1 MIPDLVMK
9 TIKRQKTDMFDLTVS
24 RLSTCSIAS
33 ALGLCSIHLF
43 FTREK
48 LASLIHKDLKKQ
60 HTKDAQGMY
69 RHCKSSLILN
79 DGNTVHNVLCWRP
92 VVFLFNLKRIF
103 CVSKKYIL
111 CCWWFQ
117 KWVAPFYVRHK
128 YGKHSVQFRR
138 GLISFFIN
146 DLL

>member
-79 DGNTVHNVLCWRP
+79 DGNTLHNVLC
-92 VVFLFNLKRIF
+92 
-103 CVSKKYIL
+103 
-111 CCWWFQ
+111 
-117 KWVAPFYVRHK
+117 
-128 YGKHSVQFRR
+128 
-138 GLISFFIN
+138 
-146 DLL
+146 